1 VAGRLGNVLKHKFVT
16 IAVLLLASVAVVFA
30 AIFGFYYFKYQKIV
44 DARLSKPLFA
54 DTAKIYAAPFE
65 VRPGQK
71 IDASFVA
78 HELQQAGYTRTG
90 RDPVSQMG
98 TYSLGAD
105 SVIVHPGPNSY
116 HAPDSATISFAG
128 GVVSQISGQNGEQ
141 LAAYQL
147 EPLLIT
153 GLSDAHRVKR
163 RLVTYDELPKYLVPA
178 VTAIED
184 RRFFQHGGLSYTGI
198 ARSFVNDYLLPGH
211 KMYEGA
217 STIDMQV
224 AKMFFLTPDRTWR
237 RKFLQVVVT
246 MELENKLDKKQIF
259 QLYANEVP
267 LGQRGSFSINGFGE
281 AAQAFFG
288 KNVGQLNL
296 DECALL
302 AGLIQSPS
310 WLNPMRHPH
319 RATVRRNE
327 VLDAMVE
334 TGAITQDQAAAAK
347 AEPIHLIP
355 SAVDAG
361 EAPYFVDLVRDQL
374 SQRLGN
380 DAYNDQ
386 GLRIYTSL
394 DPQLQQAATEAVTEG
409 MQHVDDVV
417 RKQHERAVRYEE
429 RHHLKV
435 KPLVL
440 PQVALVALD
449 PHTGQ
454 VLALVGGK
462 NYEYSQL
469 NHAMAHRPTG
479 STFKPIVYASAF
491 NTSLAGTPL
500 TNFNGTSAVFS
511 PVTMLNDEPTTF
523 TTADGKTYSP
533 HDFENKYFGEV
544 TARFTLMESLNNA
557 TIQLAQMVGLNNIIA
572 LAHQAGLTAFQPTLS
587 AAIGT
592 YEATPLQ
599 LAGAYTMFDN
609 NGIWEQPWMLAS
621 VRTSN
626 GNVIAD
632 YSNQS
637 KPLLDP
643 RVAFLTTAL
652 MEAVINHGTGA
663 GARSQYG
670 FTAPA
675 AGKTGTENDSW
686 FAGFTSNLLCVVWV
700 GNDDY
705 SVLHMEGATAALPIW
720 SEFMKK
726 AVTLPQYSDVKDF
739 TPPQGVVEETLD
751 KATNLVADSSCPE
764 DYTAWFLDGTQPTD
778 TCDHVNGNQ
787 RNIFQRIF
795 GIGQKPAQPQPQNG
809 QPTQPQTPQAVT
821 VPTPQATPQPQQ
833 TEQQPQQEPKKKKK
847 RGFWSRLF
855 GSHNNNNNPQQKPQN
870 NSNQDQPQD

>member
-1 VAGRLGNVLKHKFVT
+1 MKVAGRLGSVVKHKYVT
-16 IAVLLLASVAVVFA
+16 IAVLLLASMAVMFA
-30 AIFGFYYFKYQKIV
+30 GIFGFYYFKYKKIV
-44 DARLSKPLFA
+44 DARLSKPLFT

-71 IDASFVA
+71 IDAAFVA
-78 HELQQAGYTRTG
+78 HQLQEAGYTPEG
-90 RDPVSQMG
+90 QDPASQMG
-98 TYSLGAD
+98 TYSLGAGA
-105 SVIVHPGPNSY
+105 VTVHPGPDSY
-116 HAPDSATISFAG
+116 HAPDSATINFAG
-128 GVVSQISGQNGEQ
+128 GVVSQITGQNGEQ
-141 LAAYQL
+141 LGAYQL

-163 RLVTYDELPKYLVPA
+163 RLVTYDDLPQYLVPA

-184 RRFFQHGGLSYTGI
+184 RRFFEHGGLSYTGI
-198 ARSFVNDYLLPGH
+198 LRSFVNDYLRPGH
-211 KMYEGA
+211 KMLEGA

-224 AKMFFLTPDRTWR
+224 AKMFFLTPARTWR
-237 RKFLQVVVT
+237 RKFLQVIVT
-246 MELENKLDKKQIF
+246 MDLENKLDKKQIF

-288 KNVGQLNL
+288 KNVSQLNL

-310 WLNPMRHPH
+310 WLNPMRHPQ
-319 RATVRRNE
+319 RAMARRNE

-334 TGAITQDQAAAAK
+334 TGAITKDQAEAAK
-347 AEPIHLIP
+347 AQPIHLIP
-355 SAVDAG
+355 SSVDAG

-380 DAYNDQ
+380 DAYNEQ
-386 GLRIYTSL
+386 GLHIYTSL
-394 DPQLQQAATEAVTEG
+394 DPQLQEAATEAVAEG
-409 MQHVDDVV
+409 MKNVDDIV
-417 RKQHERAVRYEE
+417 RRQHERAVRYEE
-429 RHHLKV
+429 RHHLPI

-454 VLALVGGK
+454 VVALVGGK
-462 NYEYSQL
+462 DYGDSQL
-469 NHAMAHRPTG
+469 NHAIAHRPTG
-479 STFKPIVYASAF
+479 STFKPIVFASAF

-511 PVTMLNDEPTTF
+511 PTTILNDEPTTF
-523 TTADGKTYSP
+523 TTADGQTYSP
-533 HDFENKYFGEV
+533 HDFENKYFGQV
-544 TARFTLMESLNNA
+544 TARFALMESLNNA

-572 LAHQAGLTAFQPTLS
+572 LAHQAGLTDFRPTLS

-621 VRTSN
+621 VRTAN

-632 YSNQS
+632 YSNES

-663 GARSQYG
+663 GARSEYG

-720 SEFMKK
+720 STFMKK

-751 KATNLVADSSCPE
+751 KATNLVADPSCPD

-795 GIGQKPAQPQPQNG
+795 GIGQKPAQPAPSAG
-809 QPTQPQTPQAVT
+809 PPARAQTPQAVT
-821 VPTPQATPQPQQ
+821 VPTPQAAPQAQQ
-833 TEQQPQQEPKKKKK
+833 PEQQPQEDHKKKK

-855 GSHNNNNNPQQKPQN
+855 GSNNNKQQQEPQN
-870 NSNQDQPQD
+870 DNNQPQD

>member
-1 VAGRLGNVLKHKFVT
+1 
-16 IAVLLLASVAVVFA
+16 
-30 AIFGFYYFKYQKIV
+30 
-44 DARLSKPLFA
+44 
-54 DTAKIYAAPFE
+54 
-65 VRPGQK
+65 
-71 IDASFVA
+71 
-78 HELQQAGYTRTG
+78 
-90 RDPVSQMG
+90 
-98 TYSLGAD
+98 
-105 SVIVHPGPNSY
+105 
-116 HAPDSATISFAG
+116 
-128 GVVSQISGQNGEQ
+128 
-141 LAAYQL
+141 
-147 EPLLIT
+147 
-153 GLSDAHRVKR
+153 
-163 RLVTYDELPKYLVPA
+163 
-178 VTAIED
+178 
-184 RRFFQHGGLSYTGI
+184 
-198 ARSFVNDYLLPGH
+198 
-211 KMYEGA
+211 
-217 STIDMQV
+217 
-224 AKMFFLTPDRTWR
+224 
-237 RKFLQVVVT
+237 
-246 MELENKLDKKQIF
+246 
-259 QLYANEVP
+259 
-267 LGQRGSFSINGFGE
+267 
-281 AAQAFFG
+281 
-288 KNVGQLNL
+288 
-296 DECALL
+296 
-302 AGLIQSPS
+302 
-310 WLNPMRHPH
+310 
-319 RATVRRNE
+319 
-327 VLDAMVE
+327 
-334 TGAITQDQAAAAK
+334 
-347 AEPIHLIP
+347 
-355 SAVDAG
+355 
-361 EAPYFVDLVRDQL
+361 
-374 SQRLGN
+374 
-380 DAYNDQ
+380 
-386 GLRIYTSL
+386 
-394 DPQLQQAATEAVTEG
+394 
-409 MQHVDDVV
+409 
-417 RKQHERAVRYEE
+417 
-429 RHHLKV
+429 
-435 KPLVL
+435 
-440 PQVALVALD
+440 
-449 PHTGQ
+449 
-454 VLALVGGK
+454 
-462 NYEYSQL
+462 L
-469 NHAMAHRPTG
+469 NHALAHRPTG
-479 STFKPIVYASAF
+479 STFKPIVYAAAF

-533 HDFENKYFGEV
+533 HDFENKYFGEE

-609 NGIWEQPWMLAS
+609 NGIWEKPWMLAS
-621 VRTSN
+621 VRTAN

-663 GARSQYG
+663 GARSEYG

-751 KATNLVADSSCPE
+751 KATNLLADSSCPD

-795 GIGQKPAQPQPQNG
+795 GIGQKPAQPQPPG
-809 QPTQPQTPQAVT
+809 SQPTQPQTPQAVT
-821 VPTPQATPQPQQ
+821 VPTPEASPQPQQ

-855 GSHNNNNNPQQKPQN
+855 GGHNNKQKDNNDQNQPQQ
-870 NSNQDQPQD
+870 